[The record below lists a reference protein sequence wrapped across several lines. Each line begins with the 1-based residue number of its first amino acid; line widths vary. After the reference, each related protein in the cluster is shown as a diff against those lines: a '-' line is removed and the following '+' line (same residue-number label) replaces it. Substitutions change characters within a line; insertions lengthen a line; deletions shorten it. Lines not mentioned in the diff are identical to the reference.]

1 MIDPGSPFL
10 GSVVPDVHHYY
21 LLFLVVFSIGLY
33 TLIDDPH
40 IVKKTIG
47 LGLMQISVFMLFVS
61 FGYVDGANP
70 PLVDEPSP
78 HANPLPHVIVLTSIV
93 IAVSL
98 SALALAVAVRLYAE
112 FGTTDVTEIE
122 EALADE

>member
-1 MIDPGSPFL
+1 MIDP
-10 GSVVPDVHHYY
+10 VVPDVHHYY
-21 LLFLVVFSIGLY
+21 LMFLAVFIIGLY

-40 IVKKTIG
+40 LVKKVIG

-61 FGYVDGANP
+61 IGYIEGANP
-70 PLVDEPSP
+70 PLVDEPGP
-78 HANPLPHVIVLTSIV
+78 HANPLPHVIVLTAIV

-98 SALALAVAVRLYAE
+98 SALALAIVIRLYAE
-112 FGTTDVTEIE
+112 FGTTDVREIE